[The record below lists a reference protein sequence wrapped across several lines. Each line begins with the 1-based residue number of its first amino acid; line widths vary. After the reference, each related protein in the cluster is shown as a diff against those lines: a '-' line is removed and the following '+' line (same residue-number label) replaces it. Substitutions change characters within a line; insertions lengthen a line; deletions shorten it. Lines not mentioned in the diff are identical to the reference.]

1 MEEKSIIYANTIT
14 MDISSHASNAQRENS
29 NAIFTSEK
37 LDKSDELVDAVKIL
51 TINDTRYYESN
62 TATVSDAQVNLTH
75 NSETFTHTCNRNF
88 EQRLLIYQTIPVLTL
103 PMNPGIY
110 KGIAAIILINVN
122 VRS

>member
-1 MEEKSIIYANTIT
+1 MQQKSITDSNNVTQDAF
-14 MDISSHASNAQRENS
+14 SHASDAQRENTNS
-29 NAIFTSEK
+29 IYTGDK
-37 LDKSDELVDAVKIL
+37 LYKSDKQVDSVKNSK
-51 TINDTRYYESN
+51 INDAKYYESN